1 MATLLQDLR
10 FGVRVLRRTP
20 GLTAVAVVALA
31 LGIGAN
37 TAMFSIVNA
46 VLLRPLPYPEPER
59 LLQLY
64 TSMPQFREASVS
76 YPNFLDWRRRSRSFD
91 LMAAYRGETFHL
103 TGQAMPERLRGQMAS
118 ADIFPTLQVTA
129 IIGRT
134 FSNDEDVK
142 GGPPV
147 VVLTSSYWR
156 TRFGG
161 DPRVLGRS
169 LMLNERLYTVVG
181 VVPSDDVLW
190 RRTSVI
196 VPIGQWSEPLF
207 WNRGVGMGMRVVGRL
222 KAGTSIRQAQGELD
236 GIAAD
241 LAREYPA
248 EDKDRGIYAVS
259 VRENLTGD
267 VRTPLLVLLGAV
279 AFVLLMACA
288 NVANLLLAR
297 ASSRRRELAV
307 RTALGATRGRVARQL
322 LSESLLLAI
331 AGGAFGLVVARSLNA
346 VFVAKLADQLP
357 RADRVNLDGTVLAFT
372 ALVALGA
379 TFLFGVA
386 PALRAARADLNDAL
400 KEGDRG
406 NTSRQRLL
414 PALVVVEI
422 ALGLVLTASAGLM
435 IRTMSNLWSVN
446 PGFDPRQVLTFNVAG
461 SPAVHGSPLAVRNG
475 LTQTIDRV
483 RSVPGVT
490 AVSVLFGGLALSGD
504 DSELPYWVD
513 GRPKPVEQSQMD
525 LSLFYGVA
533 ADYLSVMR
541 IPLLRGRFLSEMDN
555 EKGPCAVAIDEEFA
569 AKAFPDEDPL
579 GRHINL
585 ELLTMKC
592 EIVGIVGH
600 VKHWGLDADASA
612 KVHSQMYVPFRQFP
626 DGVMDLAST
635 GSQYVVRAQGDP
647 YGLVPGLKQAIGGV
661 SASMVM
667 YGEQSMEDVI
677 SESLAARRFTRLLL
691 GTFAALAL
699 ILAAVGIYG
708 VVSYTVTQSTH
719 EIGVR
724 MALGADRRAVLRS
737 ILKGGISMA
746 GLGIALGAAMA
757 FAATRVMRELL
768 FGVNATDPLTFA
780 TVAALLASVTLAA
793 SYIPA
798 RRATKTDPIVALR
811 CE

>member
-1 MATLLQDLR
+1 
-10 FGVRVLRRTP
+10 
-20 GLTAVAVVALA
+20 
-31 LGIGAN
+31 
-37 TAMFSIVNA
+37 
-46 VLLRPLPYPEPER
+46 
-59 LLQLY
+59 
-64 TSMPQFREASVS
+64 
-76 YPNFLDWRRRSRSFD
+76 
-91 LMAAYRGETFHL
+91 
-103 TGQAMPERLRGQMAS
+103 
-118 ADIFPTLQVTA
+118 
-129 IIGRT
+129 
-134 FSNDEDVK
+134 
-142 GGPPV
+142 
-147 VVLTSSYWR
+147 
-156 TRFGG
+156 
-161 DPRVLGRS
+161 
-169 LMLNERLYTVVG
+169 
-181 VVPSDDVLW
+181 
-190 RRTSVI
+190 
-196 VPIGQWSEPLF
+196 
-207 WNRGVGMGMRVVGRL
+207 
-222 KAGTSIRQAQGELD
+222 
-236 GIAAD
+236 
-241 LAREYPA
+241 
-248 EDKDRGIYAVS
+248 
-259 VRENLTGD
+259 
-267 VRTPLLVLLGAV
+267 
-279 AFVLLMACA
+279 
-288 NVANLLLAR
+288 
-297 ASSRRRELAV
+297 
-307 RTALGATRGRVARQL
+307 
-322 LSESLLLAI
+322 
-331 AGGAFGLVVARSLNA
+331 
-346 VFVAKLADQLP
+346 
-357 RADRVNLDGTVLAFT
+357 
-372 ALVALGA
+372 
-379 TFLFGVA
+379 
-386 PALRAARADLNDAL
+386 
-400 KEGDRG
+400 
-406 NTSRQRLL
+406 L

-541 IPLLRGRFLSEMDN
+541 IPLLRGRFLSESDN
-555 EKGPCAVAIDEEFA
+555 ENAPCAVAIDEEFA